1 MVSGDFCEKYSN
13 PENQTGADYDKTFVA
28 SGHTLKILQ
37 DTHAYK
43 CTYNSKLKQ
52 MEGVQLSDADF
63 NKLANGESFDV
74 GDSAGEGFDIF
85 HHLPHFWYKGVNDY
99 KNQAKYIIHSITDNE
114 PLSTVNNRKEALL
127 SELLYA
133 ENTGVYA
140 DEATVG
146 ETVGDNIIATAA
158 NANAYRMDVEGMKQ
172 VRWPGLNHARLG
184 AVFTDA
190 NGKIV
195 GKFIMMVSHAYFDF
209 SIGNYVFCDVP
220 NGAKWIYFTS
230 YRDIGD
236 IKCLAVDSEHIEAI
250 EPEWTEHTVGE
261 FDSLVGTYPITIDG
275 LKRPRSI
282 SGSVRSKKGDG
293 TSQTSSEWA
302 YDTDGNP
309 TEMPTGTMHYT
320 DKDFQNSAHMR
331 GEGYQLQDYE
341 QHKEISNLWWATH
354 GTTNE
359 QSVVG
364 NGAHDSTLNSRDDIG
379 MADTSY
385 VGNSMNS
392 IMGLKH
398 YVGCDSEW
406 MDYIAGNVKSYE
418 TFYKNRCVET
428 NEDPVDYVFHIY
440 DPVKKTERTVQSVNS
455 GGNCV
460 VRVVHGAKCDILPSK
475 VHQTDTS
482 KYTTH
487 YAAGVWF
494 PGSRGRCVLRSGS
507 CSVALSGLAFAFA
520 NFASSY
526 SCAFCGGRLAFRG
539 KFVIVD

>member
-1 MVSGDFCEKYSN
+1 M
-13 PENQTGADYDKTFVA
+13 
-28 SGHTLKILQ
+28 
-37 DTHAYK
+37 
-43 CTYNSKLKQ
+43 
-52 MEGVQLSDADF
+52 SDADF
-63 NKLANGESFDV
+63 NNLASGESFDV

-99 KNQAKYIIHSITDNE
+99 KNQAKYIIHSTTESE
-114 PLSTVNNRKEALL
+114 PLSTAHNRKEAQL

-146 ETVGDNIIATAA
+146 KALDESVIATAA
-158 NANAYRMDVEGMKQ
+158 NANVYRMDVEGMKQ

-195 GKFIMMVSHAYFDF
+195 GKFIMMVSHTYFDF
-209 SIGNYVFCDVP
+209 TIGNYVFCDVP
-220 NGAKWIYFTS
+220 GGAKWIYFTS

-261 FDSLVGTYPITIDG
+261 NDSLVGTYPITIDG

-282 SGSVRSKKGDG
+282 SGAVRSKKGDG
-293 TSQTSSEWA
+293 TSQTSAEWA

-309 TEMPTGTMHYT
+309 TEMPTGTIHYT
-320 DKDFQNSAHMR
+320 AKDFQNSAHMR

-364 NGAHDSTLNSRDDIG
+364 NGAHDATLNSRDDIG

-406 MDYIAGNVKSYE
+406 MDYIAGNVVSYE

-428 NEDPVDYVFHIY
+428 SDDPVDYKFHIY
-440 DPVKKTERTVQSVNS
+440 DPVNKTERVVQSVNS
-455 GGNCV
+455 NNGNCV

-487 YAAGVWF
+487 YAAGLWF
-494 PGSRGRCVLRSGS
+494 PGAKGRCVLRSGNS
-507 CSVALSGLAFAFA
+507 SDASSGLAFASA
-520 NFASSY
+520 NYASSY
-526 SCAFCGGRLAFRG
+526 SGTYYGGRLAFRG
-539 KFVIVD
+539 KFVIIG